1 VGTISYVKE
10 RKSQKG
16 KNFAFVGLTDPNN
29 QFEITVFSELL
40 FKARDILVPGNSIL
54 VEIETQ
60 RNSDNFRL
68 LASKL
73 SLLNET
79 PKSINSEE
87 KCAYLRVYIDKSDAI
102 VSIKENLIQE
112 GDTEISICLFLD
124 NDSNFET
131 ELSLGKNFLINSS
144 IIESIKNID
153 GVSKIEEI

>member
-1 VGTISYVKE
+1 M
-10 RKSQKG
+10 
-16 KNFAFVGLTDPNN
+16 
-29 QFEITVFSELL
+29 
-40 FKARDILVPGNSIL
+40 
-54 VEIETQ
+54 EIETQ

-79 PKSINSEE
+79 PKSVNSEE